1 MLRHTLLFFALAA
14 TALCCNVPVFRYA
27 LERWESDPFQLVVFA
42 DQPLPTDLE
51 QQLKALEPLMD
62 AGNARPNWKIIR
74 VDVAKAVPSL
84 WGDVWAGLQKA
95 KTPLPH
101 VALCTPEWT
110 KGDAPLLQMPLT
122 SSSLNALI
130 DSPKRSAIR
139 DQIMK
144 GTAVTWVLL
153 ESSDAVAN
161 QKLRTL
167 LNTESQRLVDVI
179 PIPTGLGKDGVNV
192 LSDLPV
198 EVSFATI
205 TVRADDPAEATLV
218 KLLTNGDEVT
228 EPMLYP
234 IFGRG
239 RVLAAM
245 IASSV
250 NAELL
255 EETARFLCGA
265 CSCQI
270 KAQNPGFDL
279 LLTAHWESLM
289 MDGAAPAPEKP
300 TAPSTSPKPSYV
312 PIPSRK
318 TTP

>member
-1 MLRHTLLFFALAA
+1 MLRHTFLFLALAA
-14 TALCCNVPVFRYA
+14 TAVCCNVPVFRYA

-42 DQPLPTDLE
+42 DQPVPADLE
-51 QQLKALEPLMD
+51 QQLKALEPVMD

-74 VDVAKAVPSL
+74 VNVSKEVPSL
-84 WGDVWAGLQKA
+84 WAEVWADLQTAKA
-95 KTPLPH
+95 PLPH
-101 VALCTPEWT
+101 MALCTPEWT

-122 SSSLNALI
+122 SSSLKTLI

-139 DQIMK
+139 EQLMK

-153 ESSDAVAN
+153 ESDDAAAN
-161 QKLRTL
+161 QKLQTL
-167 LNTESQRLVDVI
+167 LTAESKRLVDVI
-179 PIPTGLGKDGVNV
+179 PIPKDLGKDGVNV

-205 TVRADDPAEATLV
+205 TVRADDPEEATLV

-245 IASSV
+245 GASTV

-289 MDGAAPAPEKP
+289 ADGAAPPPEKP
-300 TAPSTSPKPSYV
+300 KSPGTKPSYV

-318 TTP
+318 PNP

>member
-1 MLRHTLLFFALAA
+1 MKRLTKKLQTLLAA
-14 TALCCNVPVFRYA
+14 
-27 LERWESDPFQLVVFA
+27 ES
-42 DQPLPTDLE
+42 
-51 QQLKALEPLMD
+51 K
-62 AGNARPNWKIIR
+62 
-74 VDVAKAVPSL
+74 
-84 WGDVWAGLQKA
+84 
-95 KTPLPH
+95 
-101 VALCTPEWT
+101 
-110 KGDAPLLQMPLT
+110 
-122 SSSLNALI
+122 
-130 DSPKRSAIR
+130 
-139 DQIMK
+139 
-144 GTAVTWVLL
+144 
-153 ESSDAVAN
+153 
-161 QKLRTL
+161 
-167 LNTESQRLVDVI
+167 RLVDVI
-179 PIPTGLGKDGVNV
+179 PIPKDLGKDGVNV

-205 TVRADDPAEATLV
+205 NVRADDPAEAALI
-218 KLLTNGDEVT
+218 KLLTNGDEIT

-245 IASSV
+245 AASTV

-289 MDGAAPAPEKP
+289 TDGTLPLPEKP
-300 TAPSTSPKPSYV
+300 KAASSQPSYV

-318 TTP
+318 NNP